1 MSTVIEAIFLDLG
14 GVVLELDWKRTFTA
28 VGMEFDAEIVERL
41 GRADVFHRFERG
53 EASPEEYFAFLAQL
67 TGSRLGH
74 AELVSAWNGLI
85 VGELKGIQKVFDTFL
100 GRVPVCALSNT
111 NITHMVEQFPK
122 IPVLARFDRI
132 FTSCE
137 LGFRKP
143 DPQIY
148 LAAAAALDIAPE
160 RAAFIDDLAVN
171 VEGARQVGFQ
181 AFQSINDTA
190 HTLKLLNELKYAR

>member
-111 NITHMVEQFPK
+111 NITHMGSSFLKFRFWRALIASSRAVS
-122 IPVLARFDRI
+122 LAFASPIRRFIWRPPRLW
-132 FTSCE
+132 TSHRSVRHSSTI
-137 LGFRKP
+137 LR
-143 DPQIY
+143 
-148 LAAAAALDIAPE
+148 
-160 RAAFIDDLAVN
+160 
-171 VEGARQVGFQ
+171 
-181 AFQSINDTA
+181 
-190 HTLKLLNELKYAR
+190 